1 MRREKGMLQGIG
13 FDESTVG
20 YKEVKSGATRY
31 PEGSTYIQG
40 RSTSNESG
48 ILVEGS

>member
-1 MRREKGMLQGIG
+1 MRRDEGMLQGTG
-13 FDESTVG
+13 FDESTIG

-31 PEGSTYIQG
+31 PEGLTYIQD